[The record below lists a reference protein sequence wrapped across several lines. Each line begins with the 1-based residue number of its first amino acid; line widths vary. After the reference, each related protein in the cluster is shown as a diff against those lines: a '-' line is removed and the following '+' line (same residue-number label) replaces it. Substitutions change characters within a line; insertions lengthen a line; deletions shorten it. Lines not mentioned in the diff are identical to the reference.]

1 MADPFHWKVED
12 VVTLLCNPSS
22 DVTEEPEVLADKL
35 RENRFNGKLLLTYDI
50 NLKTRQ
56 LQEHLG
62 LTKAWQ
68 QSGLAE
74 LIDDLRRQSPAFQE
88 WKARRDAVPA
98 LRSKAESS
106 ANLGIN
112 GSRASTP
119 YSRTDLVKPEL
130 RIVGSD
136 LGTPLPGSNRQE
148 AEGRQAPETKRA
160 LQAETRKTSELPQA
174 SVTDH
179 DGAVRPPKRRRMAP
193 TNVSSETGAA
203 PQISFA
209 VEEDYLS
216 PETYAKA
223 YATNIAHLETVAP
236 GDYLGKGALSI
247 DDIRSTSTRLST
259 RLSEKADGGFSLVL
273 PNELAPGRRLVVYRE
288 TKRLLRQNQHHENLL
303 RDGFD
308 LPSREGSLALEDLPS
323 EYDER
328 TREEYEKE
336 MMEREMELEQNLS
349 ADSVNKLMDDYSND
363 ITAKWE
369 EEKLPKYDRQAFKLW
384 ITATRRGSRQL
395 EAEASDQETDRL
407 KGRLKN
413 LRSYILDELWKYPRE
428 VLKQSSSLEATLEQ
442 ICYHTWLT
450 KLLASNARPP
460 RPEQLLRRKR
470 APKQRE
476 QLSGGEEV
484 LTSSDDDAGF
494 IVDDDEAV
502 TAQLE
507 EDVEHAARRLDLEPK
522 ELIIAALPPVTPQKT
537 LPEVIDLTSPAGNHH
552 ITGSSSQPNSQL
564 PAEEKPPTITSELVM
579 AAQGKPAKKFGH
591 GKLGMLLCCLWDMGH
606 KFRSRVFAKANETD
620 TKTIW
625 NDTVN
630 AYLTRIAELRSGEDD
645 PNAHTGNLHPENLQT
660 AFEFSKLFLLFYKER
675 TYADNAKLITA
686 IKKQLSAKSAKWHDK
701 PVESNFITFL
711 VALRQAAPLFP
722 DDSQIFR
729 QPFDPEEL
737 LHEKMSSD
745 EEFDDDHPAENTP
758 TKARRTTVVEVV
770 QDRNAMDL
778 REREARRNEEII
790 ARRQKL
796 RAQLEESGTV
806 PAGKK
811 RHIINEGKEDHQG
824 LIYINQE
831 IGKRIKEHQ
840 IDGVR
845 FLWNQIVQD
854 ASERQGCL
862 LAHTMGLGKTMQ
874 VITFLVAL
882 HEAAISDDP
891 TIREQVPQDMRQN
904 PTLILCPAGLVD
916 NWMDELLTW
925 SPAEALTPLIKVDSQ
940 LEEAE
945 REDCVRRW
953 SETGGTLVVG
963 YDMMKRIFG
972 MNDQMAELLTE
983 TPTTVIADEA
993 HKLKNSASQLH
1004 QICSQFRTKSR
1015 IALTGSPL
1023 ANNVNEYYHM
1033 IDWVAPNFLGPP
1045 QEFKDIYSKVIEAG
1059 LYHDSLGY
1067 QKRLAIKM
1075 LQVLKETVAPKVH
1088 RATIA
1093 ELRDDLP
1100 NKHEFVIS
1108 VVPTLAQTELYNA
1121 CIQAITGD
1129 TKGKRQP
1136 PVFEV
1141 LDGLR
1146 LICNH
1151 PKCLHVKA
1159 KDAREKGAQ
1168 GDESLSA
1175 AIAATALT
1183 KTSRMDIDNPSLSSK
1198 MLLLTKVLDEAR
1210 ALGDKVLVFSV
1221 SIPSLQYLEHML
1233 ISQKRSI
1240 ALLTGQTSI
1249 ASRQSMVSDFNTG
1262 SKEVY
1267 LISTKAGGV
1276 GLNIQGANRVVLLD
1290 FGWNPM
1296 DEQQAIGRA
1305 YRIGQQKPVFVYRL
1319 VLAGTFEEALHNKAI
1334 FKTQLASRVV
1344 DKKNP
1349 ISWSKRGGE
1358 LIHEV
1363 VLPVKTDLTSF
1374 QGKDSI
1380 LDKLIKGFSSVVRS
1394 IMSTDT
1400 FEEEDHTAVLTA
1412 DELKEAQTL
1421 VHLNRLRL
1429 TDPEAYHREQERHRL
1444 AQSWSSVAD
1453 PSSVHMPPS
1462 TQLAN
1467 GHLQPSMI
1475 QSTTRTNGQLQS
1487 FIVPDEQDV
1496 SVSLAHSVD
1505 GASDFPLVRSRTTG
1519 GVFGMLTKPGGP
1531 KLRYHGPSNT
1541 STNLA
1546 APPMM
1551 AGANTYIGNQ
1561 TKSTRRG
1568 VSTDQEPHQGTF
1580 HTNLSKAK
1588 GEFEEEFVQQVV
1600 RLRGNWSR
1608 PQRFSEVMMAGIVRE
1623 VDQLRKDKALGFLPD
1638 DLQWRSLRDHLKNT
1652 RFTAAAAFRRF
1663 TPQWLAFASRHDI
1676 KTRLQVLEEMSDSE
1690 FSGFLEGSCNST
1702 DPTNL
1707 DNIRRPSMSTPGT
1720 PRSAHAHDDMK
1731 AMRAAADARRRHN
1744 PDTSFAGT

>member
-12 VVTLLCNPSS
+12 VVTLLCDPSS
-22 DVTEEPEVLADKL
+22 EVTEEPEVLAHKI
-35 RENRFNGKLLLTYDI
+35 RENRFNGKRLLTYTI
-50 NLKTRQ
+50 IVETRQ

-62 LTKAWQ
+62 LTKGWQ
-68 QSGLAE
+68 HSGLAE
-74 LIDDLRRQSPAFQE
+74 VIDDLRRQSPAFQE
-88 WKARRDAVPA
+88 WRAQRDAVPA
-98 LRSKAESS
+98 FKPKVDSS
-106 ANLGIN
+106 ADLGTN
-112 GSRASTP
+112 GSRVSTP
-119 YSRTDLVKPEL
+119 DARTDVVMPEL
-130 RIVGSD
+130 RIEGTN
-136 LGTPLPGSNRQE
+136 LETPLPRPISQE
-148 AEGRQAPETKRA
+148 VIDRKASDTGRA
-160 LQAETRKTSELPQA
+160 LEAKIRKTSELPQGSLKEA
-174 SVTDH
+174 DS
-179 DGAVRPPKRRRMAP
+179 AARPPKRRRMAP
-193 TNVSSETGAA
+193 TNVSSETGAT
-203 PQISFA
+203 PQFSFA

-223 YATNIAHLETVAP
+223 YATDLAVLEAVAP
-236 GDYLGKGALSI
+236 DDYLGKGALSA

-259 RLSEKADGGFSLVL
+259 RLSENADGGFSLVL
-273 PNELAPGRRLVVYRE
+273 PNKLAPGRRLVVYRA
-288 TKRLLRQNQHHENLL
+288 TKRLFRQNQDHENLL
-303 RDGFD
+303 RAGYE

-328 TREEYEKE
+328 TNKEYAEE
-336 MMEREMELEQNLS
+336 MMERELELEQTLS
-349 ADSVNKLMDDYSND
+349 ADNVNRLMDGYSSE

-369 EEKLPKYDRQAFKLW
+369 EEKLPKYERQAFKLW
-384 ITATRRGSRQL
+384 TAATRRGSRKL
-395 EAEASDQETDRL
+395 EAEASDRETNRL
-407 KGRLKN
+407 KGRLKK

-442 ICYHTWLT
+442 ICYHGWLT
-450 KLLASNARPP
+450 KLLMSHERPP
-460 RPEQLLRRKR
+460 RPEQLPRRKR
-470 APKQRE
+470 APKQQE
-476 QLSGGEEV
+476 KLSDGEEV

-494 IVDDDEAV
+494 IVDDDVAV

-522 ELIIAALPPVTPQKT
+522 ELVDTALPPVTPQKP

-552 ITGSSSQPNSQL
+552 VNGSSSQPNSQL
-564 PAEEKPPTITSELVM
+564 PVGEKQPIITTELVM
-579 AAQGKPAKKFGH
+579 AAQGKPAKRFGH
-591 GKLGMLLCCLWDMGH
+591 GKLGMMLCLLWDMGH
-606 KFRSRVFAKANETD
+606 KFRSRLFAKADETD
-620 TKTIW
+620 AETIW
-625 NDTVN
+625 NDTINV
-630 AYLTRIAELRSGEDD
+630 YLTRIAEFRSGNDD
-645 PNAHTGNLHPENLQT
+645 PDAHTGNLHPEDLQT
-660 AFEFSKLFLLFYKER
+660 AFEFSKLFLSFYMEHV
-675 TYADNAKLITA
+675 YSDNAKLISA
-686 IKKQLSAKSAKWHDK
+686 IRRRLSPGWQNR
-701 PVESNFITFL
+701 PITNSFKAFL
-711 VALRQAAPLFP
+711 VALREAAPLFP

-737 LHEKMSSD
+737 MHDAMSGE
-745 EEFDDDHPAENTP
+745 EEFADDHPTEDTP
-758 TKARRTTVVEVV
+758 TKARRTAVIEVV
-770 QDRNAMDL
+770 QDRSAMDL
-778 REREARRNEEII
+778 REREARRNEEIV
-790 ARRQKL
+790 ARREKL

-806 PAGKK
+806 PASRK

-882 HEAAISDDP
+882 HEAASSDDP
-891 TIREQVPQDMRQN
+891 TIREQVPQDMRRN

-953 SETGGTLVVG
+953 AESGGTLVVG

-972 MNDQMAELLTE
+972 MSDEMAELLME
-983 TPTTVIADEA
+983 TPTTVVADEA

-1059 LYHDSLGY
+1059 LYHDSFGY
-1067 QKRLAIKM
+1067 QKRHAIKM

-1108 VVPTLAQTELYNA
+1108 VAPTLVQMELYNA
-1121 CIQAITGD
+1121 CIQAIRGD
-1129 TKGKRQP
+1129 NRGKRRP

-1159 KDAREKGAQ
+1159 KDAREKGVQ

-1183 KTSRMDIDNPSLSSK
+1183 RTRHLDIDNPALSSK
-1198 MLLLTKVLDEAR
+1198 MLLLTKILDDAR

-1221 SIPSLQYLEHML
+1221 SIPTLQYLEHML

-1240 ALLTGQTSI
+1240 ALLTGQTNI

-1262 SKEVY
+1262 PKEVY

-1305 YRIGQQKPVFVYRL
+1305 YRIGQQKTVFVYRL

-1358 LIHEV
+1358 LVQEV
-1363 VLPVKTDLTSF
+1363 VLPAKTDLTSF
-1374 QGKDSI
+1374 QGKDST
-1380 LDKLIKGFSSVVRS
+1380 LDRLIQDFSSVVTS

-1412 DELKEAQTL
+1412 DELKETQTL
-1421 VHLNRLRL
+1421 VHLNRLRV
-1429 TDPEAYHREQERHRL
+1429 TDPEAHRREQERHRL
-1444 AQSWSSVAD
+1444 PQSWSSAAD
-1453 PSSVHMPPS
+1453 FNRVHMPSS
-1462 TQLAN
+1462 TQFAN
-1467 GHLQPSMI
+1467 GDLTPVQPSMM
-1475 QSTTRTNGQLQS
+1475 QPVAHTNGNS
-1487 FIVPDEQDV
+1487 NPVTMPREQDANNC
-1496 SVSLAHSVD
+1496 LAQSMD

-1519 GVFGMLTKPGGP
+1519 GVFGMLVKPGGP
-1531 KLRYHGPSNT
+1531 KLRYHGPSDT

-1561 TKSTRRG
+1561 TKSTRHE
-1568 VSTDQEPHQGTF
+1568 VSTDQEPYQGTF
-1580 HTNLSKAK
+1580 NTNLSKAK
-1588 GEFEEEFVQQVV
+1588 NEFEQDFVQQVL
-1600 RLRGNWSR
+1600 RLRGNWSH
-1608 PQRFSEVMMAGIVRE
+1608 PQSFSHVTIAGIVRE
-1623 VDQLRKDKALGFLPD
+1623 VDQLRKNKALGFLPD
-1638 DLQWRSLRDHLKNT
+1638 DLQWRSLKDHLKNA
-1652 RFTAAAAFRRF
+1652 RFTAAAAFRRL
-1663 TPQWLAFASRHDI
+1663 TPQWLAFASRQDI

-1690 FSGFLEGSCNST
+1690 FKGFLEGSGNST
-1702 DPTNL
+1702 DPMVRYNPSARGADQCTNETG
-1707 DNIRRPSMSTPGT
+1707 R
-1720 PRSAHAHDDMK
+1720 
-1731 AMRAAADARRRHN
+1731 
-1744 PDTSFAGT
+1744 TSRTSGGQA

>member
-12 VVTLLCNPSS
+12 VVALLCNPSS
-22 DVTEEPEVLADKL
+22 EVTDEPEVLADKI
-35 RENRFNGKLLLTYDI
+35 RENRFNGKRLLTYTIIVD
-50 NLKTRQ
+50 LRQ

-62 LTKAWQ
+62 LTKGWQ
-68 QSGLAE
+68 HSELA
-74 LIDDLRRQSPAFQE
+74 LVIDDLQRQSPAFQE

-98 LRSKAESS
+98 SKSNADSS
-106 ANLGIN
+106 ANLGID
-112 GSRASTP
+112 GSLVSTP
-119 YSRTDLVKPEL
+119 NSRTDLAKPGLIIDDQHTKLAIAVPHLNL
-130 RIVGSD
+130 RGVD
-136 LGTPLPGSNRQE
+136 DRQE
-148 AEGRQAPETKRA
+148 PESERAPEART
-160 LQAETRKTSELPQA
+160 QKTPEPPQG
-174 SVTDH
+174 SVTEADTF
-179 DGAVRPPKRRRMAP
+179 RPPKRRRMAP

-247 DDIRSTSTRLST
+247 DGIRSTSTRLST
-259 RLSEKADGGFSLVL
+259 RLSENADGGFSLVL
-273 PNELAPGRRLVVYRE
+273 PNKLPPGRRLVVYRE
-288 TKRLLRQNQHHENLL
+288 TRRQFRQNQHHENLL

-363 ITAKWE
+363 ITTKWE
-369 EEKLPKYDRQAFKLW
+369 EAKLPKYERQAFKLW
-384 ITATRRGSRQL
+384 STATRRGSRKF

-407 KGRLKN
+407 KDRLKN

-450 KLLASNARPP
+450 KLLTSNERPP
-460 RPEQLLRRKR
+460 RCEQLPRRKR
-470 APKQRE
+470 APKPRE
-476 QLSGGEEV
+476 QLSDGEEI

-522 ELIIAALPPVTPQKT
+522 ELKVAALPLVTPQKT
-537 LPEVIDLTSPAGNHH
+537 QPEVIDLTSPAGSYHVM
-552 ITGSSSQPNSQL
+552 GSSNQPNSQL

-579 AAQGKPAKKFGH
+579 AAQGKLAKKFGH
-591 GKLGMLLCCLWDMGH
+591 GKLGMLLCHLWDMGH
-606 KFRSRVFAKANETD
+606 KFRSRVFAKADETD

-630 AYLTRIAELRSGEDD
+630 AYLTRIAELPFGKDD
-645 PNAHTGNLHPENLQT
+645 PDAHTGSLQPEDLQT

-686 IKKQLSAKSAKWHDK
+686 IKKQLSTKRQDK
-701 PVESNFITFL
+701 PVESNFIAFL

-729 QPFDPEEL
+729 QPFDPDEL
-737 LHEKMSSD
+737 LHENMSGD
-745 EEFDDDHPAENTP
+745 EEFDDGHPAENTP

-806 PAGKK
+806 PAGKI

-882 HEAAISDDP
+882 HEAANSGDP

-945 REDCVRRW
+945 RENCVRRW
-953 SETGGTLVVG
+953 TETGGTLVVG
-963 YDMMKRIFG
+963 YDMMKRIFR
-972 MNDQMAELLTE
+972 MTDEMAELLTE

-1059 LYHDSLGY
+1059 LYHDSLGSE
-1067 QKRLAIKM
+1067 KRHAIKM

-1108 VVPTLAQTELYNA
+1108 VAPTLAQTELYNA

-1129 TKGKRQP
+1129 TTSKRQP

-1159 KDAREKGAQ
+1159 KDAREKAAR

-1175 AIAATALT
+1175 VIAATALT
-1183 KTSRMDIDNPSLSSK
+1183 KTSRMDIDNPALSSK
-1198 MLLLTKVLDEAR
+1198 MLLLTKILDEAR
-1210 ALGDKVLVFSV
+1210 AVGDKVLVFSV
-1221 SIPSLQYLEHML
+1221 SIPTLQYLEHML

-1363 VLPVKTDLTSF
+1363 VLPAQTDLTSF
-1374 QGKDSI
+1374 HGKDSI
-1380 LDKLIKGFSSVVRS
+1380 LNKLIKDFSRVVMS

-1412 DELKEAQTL
+1412 DELKEARTL
-1421 VHLNRLRL
+1421 VDLNWLRL
-1429 TDPEAYHREQERHRL
+1429 TDPEAYRREQERHRL
-1444 AQSWSSVAD
+1444 AQSWSSATN

-1462 TQLAN
+1462 TQFAN
-1467 GHLQPSMI
+1467 GHLQPPMI
-1475 QSTTRTNGQLQS
+1475 QSATRANGDLQP
-1487 FIVPDEQDV
+1487 FIVPDVQDV
-1496 SVSLAHSVD
+1496 NVSLAHSMD
-1505 GASDFPLVRSRTTG
+1505 GVSDFPLVRSRTTG

-1551 AGANTYIGNQ
+1551 AGANTYIGNH

-1568 VSTDQEPHQGTF
+1568 VSTDQEPCQGTF

-1588 GEFEEEFVQQVV
+1588 GEFEQEFVQQVV

-1623 VDQLRKDKALGFLPD
+1623 VDQLRKNKALGFLPD

-1663 TPQWLAFASRHDI
+1663 TPQWLAFASRQDI

-1690 FSGFLEGSCNST
+1690 FSGFLEGSGNST
-1702 DPTNL
+1702 DPTVRYNL
-1707 DNIRRPSMSTPGT
+1707 CAHGADQCTDNMS
-1720 PRSAHAHDDMK
+1720 R
-1731 AMRAAADARRRHN
+1731 
-1744 PDTSFAGT
+1744 TSTTLGGQA